1 MSMRQSL
8 INASCG
14 SRRRLASEMFQSR
27 ESTQSRDRCK
37 SVVSAKHVL
46 QVVNPQIQARVLL
59 PWTEFL
65 ANILPVLTT
74 HHHQNQVSADLLS
87 ISCGPSIMSIRDNIP
102 AFITVATSSEK
113 AALRR
118 EIIKTTP

>member
-1 MSMRQSL
+1 
-8 INASCG
+8 
-14 SRRRLASEMFQSR
+14 MFQSR

-87 ISCGPSIMSIRDNIP
+87 ISCGPSIMSLWRPRKIGLMPCSVHKHSGNVP
-102 AFITVATSSEK
+102 YVITSLPSSPL
-113 AALRR
+113 LRR
-118 EIIKTTP
+118 AKRQH